1 MKIYAKVAKTFD
13 EGKVKAICDVIL
25 NGTFAIHGVRL
36 IEGENGRFVA
46 MPCQKFGKTPDEVQ
60 YRDIVHPLN
69 AEARADLFAAV
80 EKAYE
85 DHVQGICQDDLP
97 FGMS

>member
-1 MKIYAKVAKTFD
+1 MKIYAKVAKSFD

-36 IEGENGRFVA
+36 VEGEKGRFVA

-69 AEARADLFAAV
+69 ADLSISSYSSLIRISFPAIKSSPSSTLA
-80 EKAYE
+80 
-85 DHVQGICQDDLP
+85 
-97 FGMS
+97 

>member
-13 EGKVKAICDVIL
+13 DGKVKAICDVIL

-36 IEGENGRFVA
+36 IEGEKGRFVA

-60 YRDIVHPLN
+60 YRDVVHPLN

-85 DHVQGICQDDLP
+85 EHLQGITENDHTIA
-97 FGMS
+97 MN

>member
-36 IEGENGRFVA
+36 IEGEKGRFVA

-69 AEARADLFAAV
+69 AEARADLFAAI

-85 DHVQGICQDDLP
+85 DHVQEISEDDLP
-97 FGMS
+97 FGMN

>member
-1 MKIYAKVAKTFD
+1 MKIYAKVTKSFD
-13 EGKVKAICDVIL
+13 EGKVKAICDIIL

-36 IEGENGRFVA
+36 IEGEKGRFVA

-97 FGMS
+97 FGMN

>member
-1 MKIYAKVAKTFD
+1 MKIYAKVTKSFD

-36 IEGENGRFVA
+36 VEGEKGRFVA

-60 YRDIVHPLN
+60 YYPENRGSGNDVLGIAFATSVYCSDHSVLCAV
-69 AEARADLFAAV
+69 AEELR
-80 EKAYE
+80 
-85 DHVQGICQDDLP
+85 QGRL
-97 FGMS
+97 

>member
-1 MKIYAKVAKTFD
+1 MKIYAKVTKSFD

-36 IEGENGRFVA
+36 IEGEKGRFVA

-97 FGMS
+97 FGMN

>member
-36 IEGENGRFVA
+36 IEGEKGRFVA

-69 AEARADLFAAV
+69 AEARADLFAAI

-85 DHVQGICQDDLP
+85 DHVQGISKDDLP
-97 FGMS
+97 FGMN